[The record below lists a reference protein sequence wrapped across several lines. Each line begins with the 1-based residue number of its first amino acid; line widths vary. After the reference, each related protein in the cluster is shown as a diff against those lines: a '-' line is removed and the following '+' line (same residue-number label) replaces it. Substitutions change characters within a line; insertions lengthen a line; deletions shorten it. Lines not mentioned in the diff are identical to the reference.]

1 MTKRPFL
8 GTSDRAEDHNPA
20 ADVVVIGGG
29 LSGLAAARAARQ
41 SGLGVQVL
49 ERSERIGGR
58 VRTENV
64 GGVYI
69 EVGAA
74 FISKFYDAT
83 IALIDELGLSP
94 ELVRRS
100 QRAYLVDHRTE
111 QGLWPGSHL
120 MSGDALPA

>member
-1 MTKRPFL
+1 MSKRPFL
-8 GTSDRAEDHNPA
+8 GNGGMTEDHNAA
-20 ADVVVIGGG
+20 ADVIVVGGG
-29 LSGLAAARAARQ
+29 LSGLAAAHAARQ
-41 SGLGVQVL
+41 AGLGVQVL

-83 IALIDELGLSP
+83 IALIEELGLAP
-94 ELVRRS
+94 ELVRR
-100 QRAYLVDHRTE
+100 
-111 QGLWPGSHL
+111 
-120 MSGDALPA
+120 